1 MSLDG
6 TKLKEF
12 CAHLRSYDLSNKFL
26 PTVLHRHCYTSLQKH
41 PPSKAPMRNFSKVI
55 QQVRAHVEMTLESPR
70 ASRSST
76 SKASAEEC
84 SCSLCDM
91 AFPKQ
96 RQTLFSSSNQPG
108 RRLSLCGIRPLP
120 STRSPLVPQDVFKT
134 PTRSPNASLVRKRA
148 LSLPDTHSTDAHTQV
163 SEPPTPTSQK
173 KTKRENFAISIEDWL
188 KLQDSLD
195 LPTRE
200 AIKLQRELRKLLKD
214 VVEGSSKDRLFESA
228 IHELFDFP
236 KLGLKHLTPKLHV
249 LLEHAPVWCNKRKC
263 GLGKCSEQSFE
274 TSHHDFKLL
283 WDQRFK
289 VSSLEASSY
298 KKRLLHAVLTYASR
312 RVPVTDAL
320 SFLEELEG
328 EQDVQNDIENDE
340 IDAEMMRELVEE

>member
-1 MSLDG
+1 MIK
-6 TKLKEF
+6 T
-12 CAHLRSYDLSNKFL
+12 RRDLSAGGGISEYRL
-26 PTVLHRHCYTSLQKH
+26 RL
-41 PPSKAPMRNFSKVI
+41 
-55 QQVRAHVEMTLESPR
+55 
-70 ASRSST
+70 
-76 SKASAEEC
+76 
-84 SCSLCDM
+84 
-91 AFPKQ
+91 
-96 RQTLFSSSNQPG
+96 RQG
-108 RRLSLCGIRPLP
+108 
-120 STRSPLVPQDVFKT
+120 VPQDHALFK
-134 PTRSPNASLVRKRA
+134 
-148 LSLPDTHSTDAHTQV
+148 
-163 SEPPTPTSQK
+163 
-173 KTKRENFAISIEDWL
+173 
-188 KLQDSLD
+188 
-195 LPTRE
+195 
-200 AIKLQRELRKLLKD
+200 
-214 VVEGSSKDRLFESA
+214 SA
-228 IHELFDFP
+228 ILDLFDFP

-274 TSHHDFKLL
+274 TSHHNFKLL